1 MTTDY
6 LNNSF
11 LRFQG
16 RTPQYTP
23 QANLFNTAKD
33 NSLTAP
39 TLPNQVS
46 YKQYFD
52 PTKLHQDIYIGSK

>member
-1 MTTDY
+1 MVTDY

-11 LRFQG
+11 LSFQG

-52 PTKLHQDIYIGSK
+52 PTKLQQDIYIGSK